1 MVPQPLPITGP
12 VGTADLVRR
21 TEAMLETDIG
31 YRLAHHE
38 DLTWRPDDP
47 VTEVTDGVV
56 FDEAG
61 VRIVAAPTDHAPV
74 HPTVGYRIEEGG
86 RAVVVA
92 GDTVPCAGLDALCR
106 DADVLVHTVVR
117 PDLIELIGLP
127 RLVDVLDYHSS
138 VQQAAETAQRNG
150 VATLVLTHLVPAAAF
165 DGTIVVARDLAT
177 VTLHEPTG

>member
-1 MVPQPLPITGP
+1 M
-12 VGTADLVRR
+12 RR

-56 FDEAG
+56 FEEAG

-86 RAVVVA
+86 RVGRHRRRHGAVR
-92 GDTVPCAGLDALCR
+92 GPRRAL
-106 DADVLVHTVVR
+106 
-117 PDLIELIGLP
+117 P
-127 RLVDVLDYHSS
+127 
-138 VQQAAETAQRNG
+138 
-150 VATLVLTHLVPAAAF
+150 
-165 DGTIVVARDLAT
+165 
-177 VTLHEPTG
+177 